1 MRFDQ
6 LRRWKNCKIFLDF
19 DNTVTSFDVLD
30 DIIQRFSINR
40 DWVDYENRWK
50 QGKIGAKEC
59 LKGQL
64 KSIRITKEAMVKYIS
79 TIKLDP
85 FFQKLLVMLKKKGI
99 HPVILSDSFSL
110 IIRGILRS
118 NGIKGI
124 KVYANTVRFSKD
136 RLIPSFP
143 HTDQNCLR
151 CAHCKKIHLL
161 KIDVKDKYK
170 IYIGDGLS
178 DICPAEHSDMVFAK
192 GSLRRYFRGKKKPCV
207 GFENLEDVYH
217 YLEN

>member
-1 MRFDQ
+1 MRSDQ
-6 LRRWKNCKIFLDF
+6 LKELKNCEVFLDF
-19 DNTVTSFDVLD
+19 DNTITSFDVLD

-40 DWVDYENRWK
+40 DWEDYEKRWK
-50 QGKIGAKEC
+50 EGKIGAKEC

-64 KSIRITKEAMVKYIS
+64 KSIRITKEAMAKYVS

-85 FFQKLLVMLKKKGI
+85 FFHKLMVMLKKRGI

-110 IIRGILRS
+110 IIRGILRN

-124 KVYANTVRFSKD
+124 RVCANTVRFLKD

-143 HTDQNCLR
+143 HTDRNCPR
-151 CAHCKKIHLL
+151 CAHCKKIHLF
-161 KIDVKDKYK
+161 KEDVKNKYK
-170 IYIGDGLS
+170 IYVGDGLS

-192 GSLRRYFRGKKKPCV
+192 GSLWRYLQEKEKPCV
-207 GFENLEDVYH
+207 GFKNLEDVYH